1 MKILNSSSR
10 FMRRLILAACSLV
23 AILMVVNA
31 YLLVGQL
38 QMAGTAFSSA
48 PMKVDDVD
56 ITCTISAQKTDYVVG
71 EVPEISVFLHNNEG
85 RSVTLVG
92 SLDGSDGN
100 RSPRCH
106 FEIAAPPGHESPVI
120 GRCGNI
126 NSIRMA
132 DFVDVPAGGKFD
144 PFRRED
150 GFFGSSELRW
160 ENFVTPGR
168 YRFTFRY
175 STVGWAKIKDH
186 GLVLGKPPAA
196 ARERLKDVPR
206 FEATSNTIELT
217 FGPPPNGFVYGT
229 KVPISRAS
237 NRNTFFI
244 SRLFSESEFKGSE
257 LDIVWLLARPIGN
270 SGPNVLR
277 NCLLEFERGLRWQ
290 VPLRGDRGQHNWM
303 QHVITPDKVWT
314 SDTTTH
320 AAWKVSTMDRSEG
333 TKLDEISV
341 EDLGRREILSG
352 LRQTVKAFSVD
363 ATDKSRK
370 AVIFIVTEERLL
382 PGDVSAHVPKDA
394 VSPVVC
400 RIAVKDGSWIPHP
413 VAVPATD

>member
-10 FMRRLILAACSLV
+10 FMRRLILAACSV
-23 AILMVVNA
+23 IAILVVVNA
-31 YLLVGQL
+31 HLLVGQL
-38 QMAGTAFSSA
+38 QLARTAFSPA

-56 ITCTISAQKTDYVVG
+56 ITCTISAQKTEYAVG
-71 EVPEISVFLHNNEG
+71 EAPEISVFLHNNEG
-85 RSVTLVG
+85 RNVTLVG
-92 SLDGSDGN
+92 SLDGSDDS

-106 FEIAAPPGHESPVI
+106 FEIAAPHGHESAVI

-144 PFRRED
+144 PFRREN
-150 GFFGSSELRW
+150 GFFGSSKLRW

-175 STVGWAKIKDH
+175 STVGWSKIKDG

-229 KVPISRAS
+229 KVPMSRAA
-237 NRNTFFI
+237 NRGSYFI
-244 SRLFSESEFKGSE
+244 SGLFSKPEFNVSE
-257 LDIVWLLARPIGN
+257 LDIVWLLARPIGKDWPH
-270 SGPNVLR
+270 SLFGG
-277 NCLLEFERGLRWQ
+277 LLEFEREIQWKMYTFKLDEEHRW
-290 VPLRGDRGQHNWM
+290 R
-303 QHVITPDKVWT
+303 QHVITPNTVWT
-314 SDTTTH
+314 SEATTH
-320 AAWKVSTMDRSEG
+320 AVWKVSTLGESNRKM
-333 TKLDEISV
+333 LDEISIK
-341 EDLGRREILSG
+341 ELGRREMLSG
-352 LRQTVKAFSVD
+352 LRQTIKSFNVN
-363 ATDKSRK
+363 ATDKPRRV
-370 AVIFIVTEERLL
+370 AIFVVTDEPLL
-382 PGDVSAHVPKDA
+382 PVDVSTQVSNGS
-394 VSPVVC
+394 VSPMVF
-400 RIAVKDGSWIPHP
+400 RMAIKDGSWIPYP